1 MQVSQ
6 GSRANAWEATQK
18 EEFVTKQQTP
28 ARNMTSVLSTS
39 CGEESE
45 LSEHEQIGED
55 VEFTQNLLSVK
66 NTFLHFRESR
76 DTHRAT
82 PMVSEPLGRQHRA
95 GHMSVPLS
103 KLAWTGQLP
112 TGQLPTDKLRQQ
124 PMFINPNTRGSTT
137 LDRFSGKDNFSEGEM
152 DPSEG
157 SYRPVSQNMNSTS
170 LTEFT
175 NSYYYT
181 GRQGLNMDDVSD
193 VDPYASSTT
202 SALRMHP
209 RYASSM
215 TSTQGPVRPSIPL
228 SEISRRSTVER
239 DEDMHMKMDDRWNLY
254 STMEAKW
261 ADAKATTQSWNLNVS
276 RELARMRAIV
286 EESAQDECL
295 MTPPATRL
303 QQRHMPESAPAP
315 ASALRKIQNDLK
327 AAIATEPMSDN
338 PALAKEASK
347 SRVTNRSNRKN
358 NKQTEKF
365 LCTFFVNIQNDRQ
378 FLVTRKIIGPNGSH
392 MKNISALCPNTKLR
406 LRGKGSGYRDSQDK
420 TESNVP
426 LQINVSCTSNASEY
440 EAGKAEVARLLNSI
454 YEEYKEFTGGKVVQY
469 KLHEKKKGSTKNGK

>member
-6 GSRANAWEATQK
+6 GSRVNAWEATK
-18 EEFVTKQQTP
+18 EEFVSQQQTP
-28 ARNMTSVLSTS
+28 ARNVTSVLSTS
-39 CGEESE
+39 CGEDSE

-66 NTFLHFRESR
+66 NTFLHFRER
-76 DTHRAT
+76 PDHRGT
-82 PMVSEPLGRQHRA
+82 PMVSEPLGRQHRG

-112 TGQLPTDKLRQQ
+112 TPPTDKLRQQ
-124 PMFINPNTRGSTT
+124 PMFINPSARGSAT
-137 LDRFSGKDNFSEGEM
+137 LDQYSRKNTISESEM
-152 DPSEG
+152 ASSEG
-157 SYRPVSQNMNSTS
+157 SYTIPNMNSTS
-170 LTEFT
+170 LTELT
-175 NSYYYT
+175 SSYYFA
-181 GRQGLNMDDVSD
+181 GRSGLLDDVND
-193 VDPYASSTT
+193 VDPYLSSTT

-209 RYASSM
+209 RYASSIA
-215 TSTQGPVRPSIPL
+215 SSQPLVRGSMPL
-228 SEISRRSTVER
+228 SEMSRRSTVER
-239 DEDMHMKMDDRWNLY
+239 DEDMLMMMDDRWKY
-254 STMEAKW
+254 QTMEAKW

-286 EESAQDECL
+286 EESREDECR
-295 MTPPATRL
+295 MDAPATRL
-303 QQRHMPESAPAP
+303 QHRHMPDAPAP

-327 AAIATEPMSDN
+327 AAIATEPMSEMRDL
-338 PALAKEASK
+338 PKEASK
-347 SRVTNRSNRKN
+347 NRAAARSNRKN

-426 LQINVSCTSNASEY
+426 LQINVSCTSNLAEY